1 MWCARATN
9 ESAYPSNM
17 YVRFVLIQAAVI
29 ATAVVALTTFVAI
42 THGSDYTV
50 ASWAIPLAWALV
62 FATLML
68 ATVRLESRGPMPGAH
83 FILALILNGS
93 ALVISVIGIPSSP
106 VLLLTSLSAL
116 LLLTGIRR
124 QRSLIEYCFMA

>member
-1 MWCARATN
+1 
-9 ESAYPSNM
+9 M
-17 YVRFVLIQAAVI
+17 YVRFVQIQAAVI
-29 ATAVVALTTFVAI
+29 ATAVLALFTFGAI
-42 THGSDYTV
+42 RDGSDLTV
-50 ASWAIPLAWALV
+50 ASWALPLGWALV
-62 FATLML
+62 YATLIL

-124 QRSLIEYCFMA
+124 QRSLIDHR